1 MPRLDRRPPVDRLPR
16 RLDDE
21 PDPLPLPR
29 PDPLPADGPLPADAP
44 DTLPDSERTDDGP

>member
-1 MPRLDRRPPVDRLPR
+1 MPRLDRRPLEERLPR

-21 PDPLPLPR
+21 PDPV
-29 PDPLPADGPLPADAP
+29 PADGPLPADAP